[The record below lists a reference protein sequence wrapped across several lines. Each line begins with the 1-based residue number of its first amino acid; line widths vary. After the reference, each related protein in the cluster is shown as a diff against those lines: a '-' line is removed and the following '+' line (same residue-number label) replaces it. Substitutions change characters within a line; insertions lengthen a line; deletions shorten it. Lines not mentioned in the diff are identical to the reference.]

1 MKSNLLAAALIAS
14 ISLGLT
20 GCVLNVGDHE
30 SSKGHNYW
38 EVQQEKN
45 RTNLTKLSLGMSLD
59 QVQIIMG
66 TSDFTE
72 AFVNQASEQSAAETV
87 NVLFYR
93 TQWAKGDGKTTKD
106 ECTPVVFRDGKL
118 IGWGDTA
125 YKQI

>member
-1 MKSNLLAAALIAS
+1 MKSNLIGAALITA
-14 ISLGLT
+14 ISLGLS

-30 SSKGHNYW
+30 SGKSHDYW

-45 RTNLTKLSLGMSLD
+45 RTSLTKLSLGMTFE

-66 TSDFTE
+66 TADFSE
-72 AFVNQASEQSAAETV
+72 AFVSQNNAQSDQEQV
-87 NVLFYR
+87 KVLFYR

-106 ECTPVVFRDGKL
+106 ECTPIVFKNNEL
-118 IGWGDTA
+118 IGWGDAA